1 MTGAD
6 LPGAG
11 EGGGAGATRA
21 RPVLLARAAAGV
33 AALGLGGWLLACNG
47 LVRGLEARVTVLL
60 LRVVLGLPA
69 LPYRAAD
76 DVVFFRTG
84 PEAWAGIE
92 ITSKCSVVVF
102 LVPVAVGTG
111 GLLLAQRLAA
121 WRVAAAGVA
130 AGALMIGVNFVRIL
144 VIVAAR
150 CIGGQQGFE
159 WAHTQLG
166 TWLTIAGTAAAGFVF
181 VRIGTGGGPR
191 PLRTGGISACLPSC

>member
-1 MTGAD
+1 VIGAN
-6 LPGAG
+6 LPGASEAS
-11 EGGGAGATRA
+11 EGSGAAVTRG
-21 RPVLLARAAAGV
+21 RSVILARAVAGV
-33 AALGLGGWLLACNG
+33 AVLGLGAWLLACNG

-69 LPYRAAD
+69 LPYRAAN
-76 DVVFFRTG
+76 DVVFFQAG
-84 PEAWAGIE
+84 PDAWAGIE

-102 LVPVAVGTG
+102 LVPLAAATG

-121 WRVAAAGVA
+121 WRVTAAGVA

-159 WAHTQLG
+159 LAHVELG
-166 TWLTIAGTAAAGFVF
+166 TWLTIGGTAAAGFVF
-181 VRIGTGGGPR
+181 VRIGTGAGLW
-191 PLRTGGISACLPSC
+191 PLHTGGSSA